1 MGIGDD
7 KYRALVNAGY
17 TGSSQDAEAKFWAVA
32 SLDGL
37 GGTPEWGDITGDI
50 NDNAALVAALGS
62 PDIGGPSDPTN
73 ITYTIGPPRL
83 IDTYTCDG
91 LVWTV
96 AYNANGSV
104 NTCTHGS
111 LVRQY
116 VYDGNEA
123 LTGVTGPR
131 FQGGSLALTYAQM
144 DTVSPSAPGLKV
156 MLTDTYPRQELVFE
170 GDRFK
175 SPSGVFGL
183 YRMGKQR
190 ILMGASGSPTY
201 SQTAFTITV
210 TRTGHGYTAARNN
223 GADIYLTVSTGT
235 LVSGWFSNFTYVDAN
250 TFTCTSTISQ
260 SISGNLGVQTGE
272 VTFDTITLK
281 AKLMGP
287 NGTVRGRF
295 LVNAFANNANA
306 KTFRVRWAGT
316 PIFNPSLASTL
327 TMQTDI
333 SISNQNNVAK
343 QVNYGTSSSTQNGT
357 SSAAPNDYTVNTD
370 TGDVTILVTGQLGN
384 SADNLIL
391 ESCIL
396 SICFQLNYVSSI
408 S

>member
-37 GGTPEWGDITGDI
+37 GGTPEWADITGDI
-50 NDNAALVAALGS
+50 NENEALMAALGS

-91 LVWTV
+91 LEWTV

-116 VYDGNEA
+116 VYDGNDA

-131 FQGGSLALTYAQM
+131 FQGGALALTYAQM
-144 DTVSPSAPGLKV
+144 DSISPSAPGLKV
-156 MLTDTYPRQELVFE
+156 LLTDTYPRQELVYE
-170 GDRFK
+170 GSRFA
-175 SPSGVFGL
+175 SPSRVFGIH
-183 YRMGKQR
+183 RSGKKR
-190 ILMGASGSPTY
+190 ILMGGSGSPTY
-201 SQTAFTITV
+201 SQTGFTITV
-210 TRTGHGYTAARNN
+210 TRTGHGYTAANNN
-223 GADIYLTVSTGT
+223 GSDIYLTVSTGS

-272 VTFDTITLK
+272 ITFDTITIK

-287 NGTVRGRF
+287 NGHLLGKF

-306 KTFRVRWAGT
+306 KTFRVRMNGT
-316 PIFNPSLASTL
+316 VIFNPSLASTL
-327 TMQTDI
+327 SIQTDI
-333 SISNQNNVAK
+333 SIANQNNVAS
-343 QVNYGTSSSTQNGT
+343 QVNFATSSSTQSGN
-357 SSAAPNDYTVNTD
+357 SSAGPNYYTFNTD
-370 TGDVTILVTGQLGN
+370 TGDVTILITGQLGN

-391 ESCIL
+391 ESSRFTL
-396 SICFQLNYVSSI
+396 EH
-408 S
+408 